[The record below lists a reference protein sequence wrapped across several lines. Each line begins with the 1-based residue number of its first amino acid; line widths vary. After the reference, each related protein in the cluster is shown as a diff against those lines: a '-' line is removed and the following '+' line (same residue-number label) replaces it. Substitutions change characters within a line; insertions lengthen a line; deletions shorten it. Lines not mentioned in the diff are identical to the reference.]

1 MLVPNGTVQQIFNN
15 DPGSENL
22 PHPLF
27 SVETFKP
34 QDLRYVGQTVDI
46 TGSGNVFAMEDLAI
60 TGQSDRDYNDV
71 IFQVRGATGSAVTL
85 DQLLAAG
92 VVSPQQD
99 WRNTNLG
106 QALINYA
113 KPYNA
118 LNKPEIGE
126 TVPNNIVEALSK
138 ATVTP
143 TEAQLPTKA
152 NSLTEANAQ
161 IQLLAEDWK
170 NKAYDRFSDFY
181 FEEQS
186 TLNQLQKSLSYQ

>member
-1 MLVPNGTVQQIFNN
+1 MQSGDQFGIMLVPNGTVQQIFNN

-113 KPYNA
+113 KPYN
-118 LNKPEIGE
+118 NSPDNFKSP
-126 TVPNNIVEALSK
+126 TVECGF
-138 ATVTP
+138 
-143 TEAQLPTKA
+143 QHHH
-152 NSLTEANAQ
+152 
-161 IQLLAEDWK
+161 
-170 NKAYDRFSDFY
+170 
-181 FEEQS
+181 
-186 TLNQLQKSLSYQ
+186 